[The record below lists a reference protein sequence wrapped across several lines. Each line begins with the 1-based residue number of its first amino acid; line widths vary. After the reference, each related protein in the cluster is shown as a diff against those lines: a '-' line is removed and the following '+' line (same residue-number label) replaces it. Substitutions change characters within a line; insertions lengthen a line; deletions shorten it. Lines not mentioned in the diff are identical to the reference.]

1 MDLGIAGR
9 VALVTGGA
17 RGIGLAIAE
26 RLQAEGCRVA
36 VCDIDPDARSGLLEG
51 IAFARCDISSETE
64 CSAMIAH
71 IQQAVGPIDILVN
84 NAGIQSV
91 LKLHEATVGDFER
104 VLAVNLTGAF
114 ILCRLLVPEMKQR
127 GWGRVINMSS
137 MAGKVGGLTVSASY
151 AASKAGMLGLTK
163 SVARAGAPAVTSNAL
178 APAFIATQMTE
189 AETVAEYS
197 SKIPV
202 GRLGTPEEV
211 AAAAAFLASNL
222 AGYITG
228 EVFDLNGGMLMD

>member
-1 MDLGIAGR
+1 MDLGIAGK

-17 RGIGLAIAE
+17 RGIGLAIAQ
-26 RLQAEGCRVA
+26 RLHLEGCRVA
-36 VCDIDPDARSGLLEG
+36 VCDIDADARLGLPEG
-51 IAFARCDISSETE
+51 IAFTRCDISSETE
-64 CSAMIAH
+64 CSAMIARLE
-71 IQQAVGPIDILVN
+71 QAVGPIDILVN

-91 LKLHEATVGDFER
+91 LKLHEATVEDFER

-114 ILCRLLVPEMKQR
+114 VLCRLLVPEMKER
-127 GWGRVINMSS
+127 GWGRVVNISS
-137 MAGKVGGLTVSASY
+137 MAGKVGGLTVSAAY

-163 SVARAGAPAVTSNAL
+163 SVARAGAPEVTSNAL

-189 AETVAEYS
+189 AGTVAEYS

-211 AAAAAFLASNL
+211 AAATAFLASGL